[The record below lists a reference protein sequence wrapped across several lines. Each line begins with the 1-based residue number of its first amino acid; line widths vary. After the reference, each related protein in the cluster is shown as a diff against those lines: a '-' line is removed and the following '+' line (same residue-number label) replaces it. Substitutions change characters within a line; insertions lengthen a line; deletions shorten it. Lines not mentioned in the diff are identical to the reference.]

1 MLTSHKISVSGSKSK
16 CIFLNIRGDDEE
28 EDEGFSSARL
38 PDCIIIDI
46 LNRLPLQVLVRCQS
60 KRDYLGALISSRDF
74 MTLHLNKAKARGPML
89 LLHDSTTDH
98 EKRNKKLY
106 VLTNHMTKPLKI
118 QNLYLRPQLMVN
130 NKKLLC
136 ALYYCPVDHQ
146 FKLLSAVVINGSL
159 VEYLVYTLKT
169 QTWREIRGTSVNLV
183 PRYKKGSPAIVNG
196 ALHWI
201 TNYDLQGNK
210 NKPHD
215 CENNGIIVFKMDKE
229 QIYAKPHPG
238 SVCNVAHLDNEH
250 KFMMTLLVMENN
262 LCFCHLLASQP
273 ALALDIWILDDYK
286 KWAWN
291 KTYNINLFPYGPGR
305 NPQYLHW
312 SMKPL
317 YIQDGFTLV
326 MIIVNLTI
334 YDGVDGNH
342 DLGYYNFEDGSIELA
357 LSSYPRNSHS
367 MLRSLQ
373 IHVDNVHFL
382 DAIYVTATFLV
393 IKYSCDPLE
402 RTDGIGDRLELGCV
416 YVGAVFSTMPIDF
429 NRKN

>member
-1 MLTSHKISVSGSKSK
+1 MALECLRQVFISII
-16 CIFLNIRGDDEE
+16 CRGDDEE
-28 EDEGFSSARL
+28 EGFRSARL

-46 LNRLPLQVLVRCQS
+46 LNRLPIQVLVRCQS

-74 MTLHLNKAKARGPML
+74 MTLHLTKAKARGPML

-106 VLTNHMTKPLKI
+106 VLTNYMTKPLKI

-130 NKKLLC
+130 NKKYRGPNPGHPPHIRFSCQGVILLVNDTCCPTTYYVLNPITQEEVIVQCTIQLSHRLLC

-146 FKLLSAVVINGSL
+146 FKLLSAGVINGSL
-159 VEYLVYTLKT
+159 VEYLVYTFKT
-169 QTWREIRGTSVNLV
+169 QTWREIRGTSVNLL
-183 PRYKKGSPAIVNG
+183 PQYKKGSPAIVNG

-201 TNYDLQGNK
+201 TNYNLQRNK

-215 CENNGIIVFKMDKE
+215 CENTGIIVFKMDME

-250 KFMMTLLVMENN
+250 KFLMTLLVMENN

-305 NPQYLHW
+305 NPKYLHW

-326 MIIVNLTI
+326 MIIVRLTN
-334 YDGVDGNH
+334 YDGVNGIH
-342 DLGYYNFEDGSIELA
+342 DLGYYNLEDGSIELA
-357 LSSYPRNSHS
+357 LSSYPHNSHS
-367 MLRSLQ
+367 MLRW
-373 IHVDNVHFL
+373 
-382 DAIYVTATFLV
+382 
-393 IKYSCDPLE
+393 PP
-402 RTDGIGDRLELGCV
+402 
-416 YVGAVFSTMPIDF
+416 PIWF
-429 NRKN
+429 TTNPC